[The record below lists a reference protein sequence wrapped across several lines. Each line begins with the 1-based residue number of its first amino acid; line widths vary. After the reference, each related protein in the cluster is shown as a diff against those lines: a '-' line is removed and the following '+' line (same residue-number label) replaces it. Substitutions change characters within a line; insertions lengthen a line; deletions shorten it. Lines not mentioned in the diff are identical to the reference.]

1 MPGQIAFSADAK
13 YILAANDEGQVFL
26 VNAATG
32 QRLPMAEAHR
42 GPVSALF
49 FSSDDTEAFSAG
61 LDGSLRRWSVQTGK
75 PLDPIFKAGAAITAA
90 DAGRR
95 LLATG
100 TSKGGVQLWDR
111 ASGKLLAE
119 MAHAAAV
126 NVLAIRADEAVVF
139 SASADATVRLWRPD
153 SGPIGNP
160 LKHEAAV
167 TTLALAPGN
176 QYLATGTGGGIVHLY
191 DVSGIAQLMQ
201 KLDQRGQ
208 ITALVWAPNGTT
220 LAIGSSSGDIVLWD
234 LGSGRQIAGPARHD
248 GSVTALAY
256 SPDGVLLASSSEDGT
271 ARCWLGDSLIPAGDA
286 ARHAAKVLGL
296 AWEPGGK
303 SVATRA
309 SDGRVGHWLAPKG
322 EAVWAPVALELVAGP
337 APPPAP
343 LDSRTFVRV
352 GTDRLVTVGG
362 ITGLFTPLGGD
373 PGKPLGS
380 DERANLLGLID
391 SLKRELAGA
400 QGRGEQLSADLD
412 SLRQRSAPAAD
423 FASGVQQSLDELQLR
438 LSSMRNPVANFA
450 VRELKLEAGVAV
462 QIGPTGTIE
471 YRFLQPGDDMPA
483 SAVSRLSINV
493 VPLPKDNLAG
503 VWTSNLFQPER
514 ALTDLPDISND
525 QAQRLEAQGMFSI
538 GEFVQASTRVRAQAF
553 LVALLEVDRTRLA
566 LWAQQAGLMTL
577 RGVDGRVAA
586 TLIGAGL
593 GSFDVLAR
601 VLPAEVLA
609 RYTAEREAQPQRN
622 APAITEATAA
632 LWVRAARQYLGLPVP
647 DDQTPSG

>member
-1 MPGQIAFSADAK
+1 MPRQIAFSADARH
-13 YILAANDEGQVFL
+13 ILAANDEGQVFL
-26 VNAATG
+26 VGAEDG
-32 QRLPMAEAHR
+32 QRVAMAERHR
-42 GPVSALF
+42 GPVSAVY

-90 DAGRR
+90 AGSRR

-100 TSKGGVQLWDR
+100 TGTGGVQLWDR

-119 MAHAAAV
+119 MAHAAEV
-126 NVLAIRADEAVVF
+126 TVLAIREDEAVVF
-139 SASADATVRLWRPD
+139 SGSADGTARLWRPD
-153 SGPIGNP
+153 GQQIGDP
-160 LKHEAAV
+160 LKHDAAV
-167 TTLALAPGN
+167 TTLALASGAF
-176 QYLATGTGGGIVHLY
+176 ATGTGGGMVHVFAV
-191 DVSGIAQLMQ
+191 DGIAIL
-201 KLDQRGQ
+201 LLELELRGQ
-208 ITALVWAPNGTT
+208 ITALVWAPNGKT
-220 LAIGSSSGDIVLWD
+220 LAIGASSGEIVLWD

-248 GSVTALAY
+248 GSVTALAF
-256 SPDGVLLASSSEDGT
+256 SASGDLLASSSEDGT
-271 ARCWLGDSLIPAGDA
+271 LRCWLGNSLKPFGEA
-286 ARHAAKVLGL
+286 AKHAAKVLDL

-303 SVATRA
+303 SIATRA
-309 SDGRVGHWLAPKG
+309 SDGRVGCWRVPKG
-322 EAVWAPVALELVAGP
+322 EAVWAPVALEFVAAP

-343 LDSRTFVRV
+343 LDVRTFVRV

-362 ITGLFTPLGGD
+362 VTGLFTPLGGD
-373 PGKPLGS
+373 PGKPLGG

-400 QGRGEQLSADLD
+400 QSRSEQLSVDLD
-412 SLRQRSAPAAD
+412 SLRQRGAPAAD

-471 YRFLQPGDDMPA
+471 YRFLQPGDEMPA

-514 ALTDLPDISND
+514 SLTDLPDISNQ

-593 GSFDVLAR
+593 GSFDALAR
-601 VLPAEVLA
+601 VPPAEMLT
-609 RYTAEREAQPQRN
+609 RYEAERAAQPQRN
-622 APAITEATAA
+622 VPAITEATAA
-632 LWVRAARQYLGLPVP
+632 LWVRAARQYLGLPAS
-647 DDQTPSG
+647 DDSSTVN